1 MSFLKLI
8 GYDRHGEV
16 TEVATTLNKGRLNT
30 YGVTLA
36 ALGFNAP
43 AWVAASSMSVLY
55 SLVGHAAPLALLVAY
70 FFPML
75 ILAFCLVRL
84 VREAPSAAGVF
95 TYVER
100 FLHPGMG
107 TVLGW
112 TYTVMAA
119 TVAPMTA
126 VIGAEYIQA
135 LFPALGGDIQARVIG
150 TVLMLIFFAVSLR
163 GIELTAKV
171 AGIFLVFE
179 ILVVSGLGLCGIF
192 DPQVHNLSFGDLY
205 SVKAAG
211 GWGALGGGLLF
222 GLWMLANFDSAINYI
237 EEAKVPIRTVQRSLL
252 LVLSLAFVI
261 YSLAAVGWQ
270 YAVPVDKLAQIVE
283 DGNGGPIA
291 AIANVYLPHSL
302 AWIAI
307 FVVITSSCAGMQISI
322 NSGAR
327 TMYRMSAEGHL
338 PGMFGKTNQF
348 KVPFI
353 SIASV
358 VAFGIVLVWLKPLAK
373 IIFYYDAVTITLVLS
388 YAAMLAAAVRLFWMK
403 HSAGVASMLSIL
415 PVFSILVI
423 LYVGYS
429 AGMSPGDP
437 GDMYDAWYIGVAVV
451 AIGTVLAFMKRKPGA
466 SVSHEALSSNAV
478 PGDVE

>member
-1 MSFLKLI
+1 MSFFDLI
-8 GYDRHGEV
+8 GYDRHGAV
-16 TEVATTLNKGRLNT
+16 TEVTTTLNKGRLNT

-55 SLVGHAAPLALLVAY
+55 SMVGHAAPLSLVVAY

-100 FLHPGMG
+100 FLHPGIG

-126 VIGAEYIQA
+126 VIGAEYVQA
-135 LFPALGGDIQARVIG
+135 LFPSLAGDTQARIIG
-150 TVLMLIFFAVSLR
+150 SVMMLVFFAVSFR
-163 GIELTAKV
+163 GIELTARV

-179 ILVVSGLGLCGIF
+179 ILVVSGLGLCGIL
-192 DPQVHNLSFGDLY
+192 DPQVHNLSFASLY
-205 SVKAAG
+205 SVNAAG
-211 GWGALGGGLLF
+211 GWGSLGAGLLF

-237 EEAKVPIRTVQRSLL
+237 EEAKVPVRTVQRSLL

-261 YSLAAVGWQ
+261 YSLAAIGWQ
-270 YAVPVDKLAQIVE
+270 YAVPVDKLSKIVE

-291 AIANVYLPHSL
+291 AVANVYLPPSL
-302 AWIAI
+302 AWIAL
-307 FVVITSSCAGMQISI
+307 FVVITSCCAGMQISI

-338 PGMFGKTNQF
+338 PGIFGKTNQY
-348 KVPFI
+348 KAPFI
-353 SIASV
+353 SVASV
-358 VAFGIVLVWLKPLAK
+358 VVFGIILVWLKPLAK
-373 IIFYYDAVTITLVLS
+373 IIFYYDTVTITLVLS
-388 YAAMLAAAVRLFWMK
+388 YAAMLAAAIRLFWMK
-403 HSAGVASMLSIL
+403 HSAGVATMLSIL
-415 PVFSILVI
+415 PAFSILVI

-437 GDMYDAWYIGVAVV
+437 GDLYDAWYIGAAVV
-451 AIGTVLAFMKRKPGA
+451 AIGTILAVIKRKPSIVDQPVIP
-466 SVSHEALSSNAV
+466 SVTA
-478 PGDVE
+478 PGDAG